1 MGLWAYSRNEWICS
15 SIPEYLHFSFIGF
28 VKSCDFFFLPVK
40 VSAKNIWNFP
50 YVGHKVSSIVIKR
63 HQDMSWVMTE
73 NFIVKSY
80 CVIFSHKSNSRSTN
94 GRHQNP
100 QSSIIHI
107 NHYNLPSPYA
117 SSATQQHHHLGHFVH
132 EDFYFGNVIHQFII
146 LTRLEIGAITWL
158 KNMAFHT

>member
-1 MGLWAYSRNEWICS
+1 MGLWAFSRYEWICS
-15 SIPEYLHFSFIGF
+15 SIPKYLHFSFIGF
-28 VKSCDFFFLPVK
+28 VKPCDFFFLPVK

-80 CVIFSHKSNSRSTN
+80 CVIFSH
-94 GRHQNP
+94 HQWPWSKPSKQLN
-100 QSSIIHI
+100 I

>member
-1 MGLWAYSRNEWICS
+1 MGLWAFSCYEWICS
-15 SIPEYLHFSFIGF
+15 SIPKYLHFSFIGF
-28 VKSCDFFFLPVK
+28 VKPCDFFFLPVK

-100 QSSIIHI
+100 QSSLISTITTYHHPMHHPPHNNI
-107 NHYNLPSPYA
+107 TTWDTLFMKIFILEMSYTN
-117 SSATQQHHHLGHFVH
+117 SS
-132 EDFYFGNVIHQFII
+132 Y
-146 LTRLEIGAITWL
+146 
-158 KNMAFHT
+158 